1 MGEAQRW
8 DEVYASEPHLF
19 TRAPNAFLVEAAKSL
34 TPRRA
39 LDIGM
44 GQGRNAVWLA
54 EHGWEVTGLDIS
66 GEGVR
71 QASAIGSRLRV
82 VHRAAE
88 DFAIGE
94 SEWDLIA
101 GIYVH
106 GIMLREST
114 RIIAGLR
121 PGGLLVIEGFHR
133 DVMKLGIEGLTGGLL
148 GYKSN
153 ALLRHYLQLRIERY
167 EECVA
172 LADWRRIEAPVV
184 RLVARKE

>member
-1 MGEAQRW
+1 V
-8 DEVYASEPHLF
+8 EV
-19 TRAPNAFLVEAAKSL
+19 AKSL
-34 TPRRA
+34 TPGLA

-66 GEGVR
+66 GESVR
-71 QASAIGSRLRV
+71 QTTAAKSKLRV

-88 DFAIGE
+88 DFPIGE
-94 SEWDLIA
+94 AEWDLIA

-153 ALLRHYLQLRIERY
+153 ALLRHYLPLRVQRY

-172 LADWRRIEAPVV
+172 LADWRRIEAPIV
-184 RLVARKE
+184 RLLARKE